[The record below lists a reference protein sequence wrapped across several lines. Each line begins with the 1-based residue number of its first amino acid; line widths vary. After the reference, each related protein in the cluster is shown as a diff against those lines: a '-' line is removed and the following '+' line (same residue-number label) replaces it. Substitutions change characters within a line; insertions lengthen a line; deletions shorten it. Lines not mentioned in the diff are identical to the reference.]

1 MTWFPFVPRSTY
13 SAVVSQLQERIA
25 ELKTQ
30 IAKLE
35 ADHERTVDILSGRAI
50 GQTFYGRI
58 VPPTEE
64 EESEPEPK
72 KETALDNMP
81 TPLEEDI
88 AKYGSRARLLQR
100 RANSRNM
107 AKIVETDSEV
117 DRIIAL
123 AQQSGYDKAEAA
135 AKESN

>member
-1 MTWFPFVPRSTY
+1 MNWLPFVPRSTY
-13 SAVVSQLQERIA
+13 EAVVSQLQERIA
-25 ELKTQ
+25 ELKAQ

-58 VPPTEE
+58 VPPTE

-123 AQQSGYDKAEAA
+123 AQQTGYDKAEAA

>member
-1 MTWFPFVPRSTY
+1 MNWLPFVPRSTY
-13 SAVVSQLQERIA
+13 EAVVSQLQERIA
-25 ELKTQ
+25 ELKAQ

-64 EESEPEPK
+64 ESEPEPK
-72 KETALDNMP
+72 KEVAPDNLP

>member
-64 EESEPEPK
+64 ESEPEPK

-123 AQQSGYDKAEAA
+123 AQQTGYDKAEAA

>member
-13 SAVVSQLQERIA
+13 EAVVSQLQERIA
-25 ELKTQ
+25 ELKAQ

-58 VPPTEE
+58 VPPTEA

-72 KETALDNMP
+72 KEAAPDQMP

-123 AQQSGYDKAEAA
+123 AQQTGYDKAEAA